1 MRATTTSSS
10 ASSRERDRWPRRPRP
25 VALSPDPVSILPPTT
40 PVQASRKALF
50 VPSRDPSKPSTS
62 SLLRRSPRTRRRSG
76 GEIFGVTLAAVIVVV
91 VSAATSIPAFRL
103 LRRARTGLAS
113 GWELMSTP
121 RVCVRFLRLPSVVR
135 GHRDSAA
142 GWAIVASLSRWVPS
156 PQPSSRSAASRFDR
170 QREIG
175 RRPHR
180 FDSGHGARGS

>member
-1 MRATTTSSS
+1 MAAEGTHNVQLGITQIRLLSC
-10 ASSRERDRWPRRPRP
+10 PRRLLCRPLNRPCSFLRVTLLNLLQVVYLHLNKRLSLSLSLPR
-25 VALSPDPVSILPPTT
+25 
-40 PVQASRKALF
+40 RF
-50 VPSRDPSKPSTS
+50 
-62 SLLRRSPRTRRRSG
+62 PRTRRRSA
-76 GEIFGVTLAAVIVVV
+76 GEIFGVSLAAVIVVV

-103 LRRARTGLAS
+103 LRRARTGLAA

-142 GWAIVASLSRWVPS
+142 GWAVVASLSRWVPS